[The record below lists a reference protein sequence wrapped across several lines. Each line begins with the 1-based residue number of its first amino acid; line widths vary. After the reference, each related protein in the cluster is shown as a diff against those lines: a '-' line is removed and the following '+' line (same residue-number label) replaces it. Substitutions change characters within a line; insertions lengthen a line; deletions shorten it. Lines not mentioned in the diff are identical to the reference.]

1 LDKIFFHFEFYDEV
15 TYSKKK
21 QVSFSN
27 FFKKISHKTTY
38 LIDYKIDISIGA
50 GYSAVKQATMP
61 ISKENKLNAQK
72 FCAIMDKLMK
82 CYYENNS
89 IEEYEEMENAVRADR
104 IIGTKYDDELD
115 ENVPITE
122 PSIYE
127 FYRNQCDMKLISDKQ
142 YAKVRCVICD
152 CVVTKKGLEEH
163 QQTRKCCEIRKTKKF
178 QHAQTNLKTADKL
191 ITEKW
196 DGNKLNIE
204 KVSYDGGVLN
214 TASGLRRIIDKF
226 NKYDNYVGIVRING
240 KPKCVFKPKPDWK
253 IREIVARNCKNAVK
267 KMRNAHKLIE
277 ADEKLK
283 IREEKKAIALH
294 NKQERERKSLAFQE
308 KKRLKQLEKEN
319 STE

>member
-1 LDKIFFHFEFYDEV
+1 
-15 TYSKKK
+15 
-21 QVSFSN
+21 
-27 FFKKISHKTTY
+27 
-38 LIDYKIDISIGA
+38 
-50 GYSAVKQATMP
+50 MP
-61 ISKENKLNAQK
+61 ISKEKKLNAQM
-72 FCAIMDKLMK
+72 FCGMMDKLMK
-82 CYYENNS
+82 CYYENNT
-89 IEEYEEMENAVRADR
+89 IEEYEEMENAIRADR
-104 IIGTKYDDELD
+104 IIGTEYNDELD

-122 PSIYE
+122 PSVYE

-163 QQTRKCCEIRKTKKF
+163 QQTRKCCEIRRTKKF

-204 KVSYDGGVLN
+204 KVSYDGQTLN

-226 NKYDNYVGIVRING
+226 NQHDNYVGITRING

-253 IREIVARNCKNAVK
+253 IREIVARNCKDAVK

-283 IREEKKAIALH
+283 IREEKKAIALR
-294 NKQERERKSLAFQE
+294 NKQERERKSIAFQE

-319 STE
+319 STK